1 MWQPTPIRALALLG
15 LRFPADEDRVFL
27 VVSPPV
33 FSDRARSRSPWPVT
47 RTALYLDAPNSL
59 RNVATV
65 SQRPTAHSL
74 ASSSGNRS
82 VLTVTSRPLKTND
95 AGVRPLV
102 KTSRLVPRYA
112 PRTSSYSLTGRA
124 SGVRLQSPEGELG
137 SATYAMRVV

>member
-1 MWQPTPIRALALLG
+1 MVTAMMAHGPHAGSLCRRTGTEGQMWQPTPIRALALLG

-65 SQRPTAHSL
+65 LQRPTAHSL

-82 VLTVTSRPLKTND
+82 VLTVTSRPLKTN
-95 AGVRPLV
+95 
-102 KTSRLVPRYA
+102 
-112 PRTSSYSLTGRA
+112 
-124 SGVRLQSPEGELG
+124 
-137 SATYAMRVV
+137 